1 MHFIFQKYDS
11 NHDNVLDQ
19 GEVKRL
25 IEHSLLHMGQKHTP
39 SQQEIVD
46 FIFLLDKNSDGKLSK
61 EELENA
67 FKRANR
73 VEY

>member
-1 MHFIFQKYDS
+1 
-11 NHDNVLDQ
+11 
-19 GEVKRL
+19 
-25 IEHSLLHMGQKHTP
+25 MGQKHTP

-46 FIFLLDKNSDGKLSK
+46 FIYLLDKNSDGKLSK